1 MNALNLAEY
10 TQTLG
15 VQARVASALMAK
27 APTATKNTALLTLAS
42 LLRANGESLQAE
54 NAKDVLRASH
64 AGLAS
69 PLLDRLKLTSKI
81 I

>member
-15 VQARVASALMAK
+15 LQARTASALMAK

-42 LLRANGESLQAE
+42 LLRANGEALQAE
-54 NAKDVLRASH
+54 NAKDLKRAKVP
-64 AGLAS
+64 A
-69 PLLDRLKLTSKI
+69 
-81 I
+81 